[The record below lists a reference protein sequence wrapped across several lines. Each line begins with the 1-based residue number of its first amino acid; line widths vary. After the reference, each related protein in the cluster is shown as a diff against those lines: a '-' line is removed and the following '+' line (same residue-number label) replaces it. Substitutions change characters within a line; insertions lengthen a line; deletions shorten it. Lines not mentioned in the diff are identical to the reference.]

1 MKTDADLK
9 RNVEAEL
16 AWDPAVHSTEVGVAV
31 KDGVVTLSGHIDTY
45 AEKYAVQRALRRV
58 PGVKAIAMELDVRLA
73 PGHRRSDTDIAMAI
87 EDALKWNTLVGDK
100 IRVTVDNGW
109 VTLQGEVEW
118 DYQRRSVEKAVRPLM
133 GVVGISNDIMLK
145 PRVTPADI
153 ERRIADALKRQLDRE
168 LQRMEVKVEG
178 GTVTLTGS
186 VNSWHE
192 RDAAQ
197 GVAWQA
203 PGVRAVINEL
213 RIA

>member
-9 RNVEAEL
+9 RDVEAEL
-16 AWDPAVHSTEVGVAV
+16 AWDPAVRSTDVGVSV
-31 KDGVVTLSGHIDTY
+31 KQGVVTLSGHIGTY
-45 AEKYAVQRALRRV
+45 AEKYAIQRALRRV
-58 PGVKAIAMELDVRLA
+58 PGVKAIAIELDVTLA
-73 PGHRRSDTDIAMAI
+73 PNHRRSDTEIALAI
-87 EDALKWNTLVGDK
+87 EHALKWNTVVPDK
-100 IRVTVDNGW
+100 ITVTVDKGW

-118 DYQRRSVEKAVRPLM
+118 DYQRRSVEDAVRHLM
-133 GVVGISNDIMLK
+133 GVVGISNDIAIK
-145 PRVTPADI
+145 PRVAPTDI
-153 ERRIADALKRQLDRE
+153 EKRIASALQRQLERELKRI
-168 LQRMEVKVEG
+168 EVKIEG
-178 GTVTLTGS
+178 STVTLKGS

>member
-9 RNVEAEL
+9 RDVEAEL
-16 AWDPAVHSTEVGVAV
+16 AWDPAVRSTDVGVSV
-31 KDGVVTLSGHIDTY
+31 KEGVVTLSGHIGTY
-45 AEKYAVQRALRRV
+45 AEKYAIQRALRRV
-58 PGVKAIAMELDVRLA
+58 PGVKAIAIELDVTLA
-73 PGHRRSDTDIAMAI
+73 PNHRRSDTEIALAI
-87 EDALKWNTLVGDK
+87 EHALKWNTVVPDK
-100 IRVTVDNGW
+100 ITVMVDKGW

-118 DYQRRSVEKAVRPLM
+118 DYQRRSVEDAVRHLM
-133 GVVGISNDIMLK
+133 GVVGISNDIAIK
-145 PRVTPADI
+145 PRVAPTDI
-153 ERRIADALKRQLDRE
+153 EKRIAAALQRQLERELKRI
-168 LQRMEVKVEG
+168 EVKVEG
-178 GTVTLTGS
+178 STVTLKGS